1 LSERLLLGIDLGTSS
16 SKGVLCGPGGDVVA
30 TAERPHEV
38 SMPHPGWVE
47 HDAEEIWWKDFTAI
61 CSELL
66 EGAEGSVA
74 AVCVSGIGPCFLA
87 AGEEGRPLRPG
98 ILYGVD
104 TRAATEVEE
113 LSERYGTDKIV
124 ERCGNPLTSQSVGPK
139 IAWVRRNEPGVWE
152 NIRYFFMA
160 HTFVAYRLTGEYVL
174 DHPAA
179 GMCEPLYDHKERRWI
194 EEWAEEVA
202 PGLKMP
208 DLRWPAEVA
217 GAITQEAAEATG
229 LPAGIPVATGT
240 VDAWSEAASIGVRE
254 PGDLMVMYGTT
265 ALTMEIVSDP
275 LPSSNL
281 WSTAGPLA
289 GTDVLAGGM
298 ATSGALTDWVKK
310 MTEDRSFADLT
321 EEASGVPAGSE
332 GLLVLPYFAGE
343 RNPIS
348 DPSARGVICGLT
360 LRHTRGHLYRAVL
373 EATAFGIRH
382 LLEAVREAGGEAKRL
397 VAVGGGTKGGL
408 WTQIVSDVIDE
419 RQELPEQTMGAAY
432 GDALL
437 AGIGGSVVDPETDWS
452 LMAETVE
459 PNPDNREVY
468 DELYALY
475 KDLYQ
480 ATRETVHALAAVQ
493 RKGSD
498 HLADVSRDSDAGA

>member
-1 LSERLLLGIDLGTSS
+1 
-16 SKGVLCGPGGDVVA
+16 
-30 TAERPHEV
+30 
-38 SMPHPGWVE
+38 
-47 HDAEEIWWKDFTAI
+47 
-61 CSELL
+61 
-66 EGAEGSVA
+66 
-74 AVCVSGIGPCFLA
+74 
-87 AGEEGRPLRPG
+87 
-98 ILYGVD
+98 
-104 TRAATEVEE
+104 
-113 LSERYGTDKIV
+113 
-124 ERCGNPLTSQSVGPK
+124 
-139 IAWVRRNEPGVWE
+139 
-152 NIRYFFMA
+152 
-160 HTFVAYRLTGEYVL
+160 
-174 DHPAA
+174 
-179 GMCEPLYDHKERRWI
+179 
-194 EEWAEEVA
+194 
-202 PGLKMP
+202 
-208 DLRWPAEVA
+208 
-217 GAITQEAAEATG
+217 
-229 LPAGIPVATGT
+229 
-240 VDAWSEAASIGVRE
+240 
-254 PGDLMVMYGTT
+254 
-265 ALTMEIVSDP
+265 
-275 LPSSNL
+275 
-281 WSTAGPLA
+281 
-289 GTDVLAGGM
+289 
-298 ATSGALTDWVKK
+298 
-310 MTEDRSFADLT
+310 
-321 EEASGVPAGSE
+321 
-332 GLLVLPYFAGE
+332 
-343 RNPIS
+343 
-348 DPSARGVICGLT
+348 VICGLT

>member
-1 LSERLLLGIDLGTSS
+1 
-16 SKGVLCGPGGDVVA
+16 
-30 TAERPHEV
+30 
-38 SMPHPGWVE
+38 
-47 HDAEEIWWKDFTAI
+47 
-61 CSELL
+61 
-66 EGAEGSVA
+66 VA

-113 LSERYGTDKIV
+113 LSERYGNDKIV

>member
-66 EGAEGSVA
+66 EGAEGHVA

-113 LSERYGTDKIV
+113 LSERYGNDKIV

-498 HLADVSRDSDAGA
+498 HLADVSRDLDAGA

>member
-66 EGAEGSVA
+66 EGAEGHVA

-113 LSERYGTDKIV
+113 LSERYGNDKIV

-452 LMAETVE
+452 LMAATVE

>member
-66 EGAEGSVA
+66 EGAEGHVA

-113 LSERYGTDKIV
+113 LSERYGNDKIV

-498 HLADVSRDSDAGA
+498 HLADVSRGSDAGA

>member
-66 EGAEGSVA
+66 EGAEGHVA

-113 LSERYGTDKIV
+113 LSERYGNDKIV

-475 KDLYQ
+475 KDLYP
-480 ATRETVHALAAVQ
+480 ATRDTVHALAALSA
-493 RKGSD
+493 RSG
-498 HLADVSRDSDAGA
+498 

>member
-1 LSERLLLGIDLGTSS
+1 MSERLLLGIDLGTSS

-66 EGAEGSVA
+66 EGAEGHVA

-113 LSERYGTDKIV
+113 LSEHYGNDKIV
-124 ERCGNPLTSQSVGPK
+124 ERCSNPLTSQSVGPK